1 MSGQDNQANMTKQV
15 TQSEAWGHMTNF
27 NSPSSIYVGEKISVS
42 NLDST
47 YTSFTTIKEFSQ

>member
-15 TQSEAWGHMTNF
+15 TQSEAWGHMTKF
-27 NSPSSIYVGEKISVS
+27 NSPSSIYVGEEISVS